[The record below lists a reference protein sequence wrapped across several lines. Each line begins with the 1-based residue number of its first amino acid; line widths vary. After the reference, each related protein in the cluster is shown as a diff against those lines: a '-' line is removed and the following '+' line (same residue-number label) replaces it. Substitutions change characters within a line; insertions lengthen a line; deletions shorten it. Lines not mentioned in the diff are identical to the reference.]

1 MRRLLSALIDP
12 PEAMRRGVL
21 EARPLRTA
29 AALASAV
36 TALGLAT
43 LPRQVAILNRVL
55 ASTGDPQSNLHHE
68 ALRSALLRLIVA
80 DRLVPA
86 PALLL
91 AAVFLVAV
99 AEPVLMLARDR
110 RAAIVQIALLGLAPL
125 LVDRLGEL
133 AMTYLVPLAD
143 QVTAGAAVLA
153 PHRFRTGPLLLWWS
167 PEPAPAWLELME
179 PRTNLIVLWAVV
191 LWSIGL
197 RTLEGRTLETWHVV
211 LPLVC
216 VMAAGVVTWILGPLV
231 VPAILGGG

>member
-143 QVTAGAAVLA
+143 QVTAGRAPVTIPDGQDNVRAMGETLMTTYVIAVEMAGKVSEDLVQGVQR
-153 PHRFRTGPLLLWWS
+153 P
-167 PEPAPAWLELME
+167 
-179 PRTNLIVLWAVV
+179 VV
-191 LWSIGL
+191 DLDGSD
-197 RTLEGRTLETWHVV
+197 
-211 LPLVC
+211 LPLVEEEGRKHI
-216 VMAAGVVTWILGPLV
+216 AAAAWTDN
-231 VPAILGGG
+231 